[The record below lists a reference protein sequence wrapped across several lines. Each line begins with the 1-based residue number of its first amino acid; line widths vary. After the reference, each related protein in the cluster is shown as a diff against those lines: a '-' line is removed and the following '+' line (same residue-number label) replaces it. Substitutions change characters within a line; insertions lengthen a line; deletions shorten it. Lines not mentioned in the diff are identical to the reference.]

1 MLSMNKGIFVDT
13 SAWIMLLNRSEQ
25 QHEEAKQ
32 LYRQLNNGKLVVT
45 NLVIGETYT
54 WLRIKVGFRE
64 AANFLSAMQRKVEIE
79 QLEVVYSDYNL
90 EQDAVLLLQKYR
102 DHDFSYTDAVSF
114 VVMKNRGLKSAFAY
128 DSHFITAGF
137 ILQAG
142 GT

>member
-1 MLSMNKGIFVDT
+1 MNKGIFVDT

-32 LYRQLNNGKLVVT
+32 LYRQLNNSKLVVT

-64 AANFLSAMQRKVEIE
+64 AANFLSAMQRKVEIG

-102 DHDFSYTDAVSF
+102 DHDFSYADAISF
-114 VVMKNRGLKSAFAY
+114 VVMKNRGLKRAFAY